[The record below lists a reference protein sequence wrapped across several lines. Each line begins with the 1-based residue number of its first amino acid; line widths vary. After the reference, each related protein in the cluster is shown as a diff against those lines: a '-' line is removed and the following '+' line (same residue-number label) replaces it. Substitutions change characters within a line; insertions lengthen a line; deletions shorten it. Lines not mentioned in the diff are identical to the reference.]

1 MIALSEV
8 RALSPDG
15 RCKTFDQSA
24 DGYARGEGCG
34 MVLLKRLSDAVKDG
48 DRVHALIRGS
58 AVNHDGHSNGLT
70 APHGPS
76 QESLIREAI
85 ADAGIEAA
93 DMRKM
98 VDGIASGT
106 DDYSELPADWLLP
119 LEVDGIHRDNW
130 RAAAIFLRR
139 VAEEGAP
146 TESDLRRLA
155 RLVGVHVPTRRP
167 ATHRGG
173 RCRQDS

>member
-1 MIALSEV
+1 MAVHQAIESLRKGECNSALAGGVNLILEPAAMIALSEV

-76 QESLIREAI
+76 QESLIREA
-85 ADAGIEAA
+85 
-93 DMRKM
+93 
-98 VDGIASGT
+98 
-106 DDYSELPADWLLP
+106 
-119 LEVDGIHRDNW
+119 
-130 RAAAIFLRR
+130 LRLCIR
-139 VAEEGAP
+139 YYP
-146 TESDLRRLA
+146 
-155 RLVGVHVPTRRP
+155 PP
-167 ATHRGG
+167 
-173 RCRQDS
+173 RCAH